1 MKRFVAALL
10 CILMVL
16 LLSVSTAT
24 YAAGKLTVD
33 QENFHV
39 VSSYWTYGY
48 AYAKV
53 SNAGDKATKINA
65 GVLEIYDEAGDVL
78 TSSDY
83 LTAYAEYLEPGE
95 YTYVKMY
102 SEITSG
108 KAADYNLTLTQK
120 TDNSER
126 TLRLP
131 VETDLQM
138 DVKSGWWTYNY
149 MYATVTNNTDKPIY
163 GIQVVLVLLDAEG
176 NILDIEDESMYD
188 NKALTP
194 GSSMI
199 VRKDIPSAHMD
210 YFKANGIVP
219 ASVDAIAY
227 VTEGVE

>member
-1 MKRFVAALL
+1 MKKVVSILL
-10 CILMVL
+10 VVL

-53 SNAGDKATKINA
+53 SNAGAKATKINA
-65 GVLEIYDEAGDVL
+65 GVVEIYDEAGDVL

>member
-1 MKRFVAALL
+1 MKKVVSILL
-10 CILMVL
+10 VVL

-199 VRKDIPSAHMD
+199 VRKDIASAFME
-210 YFKANGIVP
+210 YYQANGIVP

-227 VTEGVE
+227 VIEDAA

>member
-1 MKRFVAALL
+1 MKKVVSILL
-10 CILMVL
+10 VVL

-53 SNAGDKATKINA
+53 SNG
-65 GVLEIYDEAGDVL
+65 
-78 TSSDY
+78 DY

>member
-1 MKRFVAALL
+1 MKKVVSILL
-10 CILMVL
+10 VVL
-16 LLSVSTAT
+16 LLSVRPAT
-24 YAAGKLTVD
+24 CAAGKLTVAP
-33 QENFHV
+33 EAFHV

>member
-1 MKRFVAALL
+1 MKKVVSILL
-10 CILMVL
+10 VVL

-163 GIQVVLVLLDAEG
+163 GIRVVLVLLDAEG

-227 VTEGVE
+227 VIEDAE

>member
-1 MKRFVAALL
+1 MKKVVSILL
-10 CILMVL
+10 VVL

-120 TDNSER
+120 TDNSKR

-163 GIQVVLVLLDAEG
+163 GIRVVLVLLDAEG

>member
-1 MKRFVAALL
+1 MKKVVSILL
-10 CILMVL
+10 VVL

-108 KAADYNLTLTQK
+108 KAADYNLT
-120 TDNSER
+120 
-126 TLRLP
+126 
-131 VETDLQM
+131 DLQM

>member
-1 MKRFVAALL
+1 MKKVVSILL
-10 CILMVL
+10 VVL

-33 QENFHV
+33 QENFYV
-39 VSSYWTYGY
+39 VSSYGTYGY

-163 GIQVVLVLLDAEG
+163 GIRVVLVLLDAEG

>member
-1 MKRFVAALL
+1 MKKVVSILL
-10 CILMVL
+10 VVL

-199 VRKDIPSAHMD
+199 VRKDISSDMD